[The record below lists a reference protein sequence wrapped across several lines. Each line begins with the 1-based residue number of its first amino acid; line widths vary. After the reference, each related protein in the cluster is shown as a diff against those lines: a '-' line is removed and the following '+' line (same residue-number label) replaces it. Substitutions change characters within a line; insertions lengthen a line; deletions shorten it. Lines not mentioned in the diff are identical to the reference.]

1 MSGGSNAGNNQNQV
15 NVPNQSQQ
23 SVVPNYNSNQGAA
36 AANQQQTIL
45 YYNDKLPSPSTN
57 LITQN
62 SSNNMAQRWATGPT
76 YTITSPKNS
85 SSRVSSVTN
94 QQNLI
99 QTASLSP
106 STTTYKRR
114 NPSGGA
120 IAQQNIGAISGAN
133 NTNTINQ
140 QNQQPT
146 NVYVVTN
153 NQNILTNNKKP
164 GQPGP
169 KVAIVRPQQ
178 ISGQNNNQANQ
189 NQPNKKM
196 VKTAKKKN
204 QKPLA
209 KINNKVSGELTPP
222 EISDSSEEHSEVTQY
237 NLTGATPLGFGLI
250 KFRKIHFEKKNSLKN
265 FTNPPPLLTH
275 TNPVTVMKLNTEQKA
290 KPVAPIV
297 PARRPSTNVIHEDLK
312 KLAAKTNDISKANYN
327 QQMPE
332 KIIKKTENSTVHEE
346 VHKRQVLSQV
356 QQKNLMVPSSQQQ
369 TQLTQQAQQP
379 QQTHQ
384 TPQNNQN
391 LTIQTN
397 KKSPA
402 QPTPTINPTP
412 PQPQIQPQALPTSN
426 FNVNAQTIN
435 NLLSIQGNQIGNLNL
450 TTLNTNNLMNQNS
463 VYNNTDLA
471 TLALQQQLVYQQN
484 LSRMLPNNVGSN
496 FNAGNAGQGY
506 VQTGQQPQNH
516 QAGSQNV
523 TSGQQPASNLPVTQ
537 ASQKSHP
544 SPSNTN
550 FFNKTNTQNTSTV
563 QMSPRTANSA
573 LVKQALEQERL
584 IREAQRNIQNSMYN
598 TGQNANI
605 MRSINPNQTI
615 LNTNSLGLSGQM
627 GNANVNYV
635 NQLPNVGV
643 NQVQGVQGGINQN
656 QVQQAQAQFQAQNPV
671 QTPMAT
677 QASQVVQIQQVNNR
691 NIQFQQVNNRN
702 IQFQQVGNLGGG
714 RASGSTVYQM
724 DSNAL
729 NNFINNFNQQQKK

>member
-250 KFRKIHFEKKNSLKN
+250 KFRKWHSRA
-265 FTNPPPLLTH
+265 T
-275 TNPVTVMKLNTEQKA
+275 
-290 KPVAPIV
+290 
-297 PARRPSTNVIHEDLK
+297 
-312 KLAAKTNDISKANYN
+312 
-327 QQMPE
+327 
-332 KIIKKTENSTVHEE
+332 
-346 VHKRQVLSQV
+346 
-356 QQKNLMVPSSQQQ
+356 
-369 TQLTQQAQQP
+369 
-379 QQTHQ
+379 
-384 TPQNNQN
+384 
-391 LTIQTN
+391 LTIPLP
-397 KKSPA
+397 SPS
-402 QPTPTINPTP
+402 
-412 PQPQIQPQALPTSN
+412 L
-426 FNVNAQTIN
+426 AQTI
-435 NLLSIQGNQIGNLNL
+435 
-450 TTLNTNNLMNQNS
+450 T
-463 VYNNTDLA
+463 
-471 TLALQQQLVYQQN
+471 
-484 LSRMLPNNVGSN
+484 
-496 FNAGNAGQGY
+496 
-506 VQTGQQPQNH
+506 
-516 QAGSQNV
+516 
-523 TSGQQPASNLPVTQ
+523 
-537 ASQKSHP
+537 
-544 SPSNTN
+544 
-550 FFNKTNTQNTSTV
+550 
-563 QMSPRTANSA
+563 
-573 LVKQALEQERL
+573 
-584 IREAQRNIQNSMYN
+584 
-598 TGQNANI
+598 
-605 MRSINPNQTI
+605 
-615 LNTNSLGLSGQM
+615 
-627 GNANVNYV
+627 
-635 NQLPNVGV
+635 
-643 NQVQGVQGGINQN
+643 
-656 QVQQAQAQFQAQNPV
+656 
-671 QTPMAT
+671 
-677 QASQVVQIQQVNNR
+677 
-691 NIQFQQVNNRN
+691 
-702 IQFQQVGNLGGG
+702 
-714 RASGSTVYQM
+714 
-724 DSNAL
+724 
-729 NNFINNFNQQQKK
+729 

>member
-1 MSGGSNAGNNQNQV
+1 
-15 NVPNQSQQ
+15 
-23 SVVPNYNSNQGAA
+23 
-36 AANQQQTIL
+36 
-45 YYNDKLPSPSTN
+45 
-57 LITQN
+57 
-62 SSNNMAQRWATGPT
+62 
-76 YTITSPKNS
+76 
-85 SSRVSSVTN
+85 VSSVTN

-120 IAQQNIGAISGAN
+120 IVQQNIGAISGAN

-237 NLTGATPLGFGLI
+237 NLTGATPLV
-250 KFRKIHFEKKNSLKN
+250 
-265 FTNPPPLLTH
+265 LTH

-450 TTLNTNNLMNQNS
+450 TTS
-463 VYNNTDLA
+463 
-471 TLALQQQLVYQQN
+471 TL
-484 LSRMLPNNVGSN
+484 
-496 FNAGNAGQGY
+496 
-506 VQTGQQPQNH
+506 
-516 QAGSQNV
+516 
-523 TSGQQPASNLPVTQ
+523 
-537 ASQKSHP
+537 
-544 SPSNTN
+544 
-550 FFNKTNTQNTSTV
+550 
-563 QMSPRTANSA
+563 
-573 LVKQALEQERL
+573 
-584 IREAQRNIQNSMYN
+584 II
-598 TGQNANI
+598 
-605 MRSINPNQTI
+605 
-615 LNTNSLGLSGQM
+615 
-627 GNANVNYV
+627 
-635 NQLPNVGV
+635 
-643 NQVQGVQGGINQN
+643 
-656 QVQQAQAQFQAQNPV
+656 
-671 QTPMAT
+671 
-677 QASQVVQIQQVNNR
+677 
-691 NIQFQQVNNRN
+691 
-702 IQFQQVGNLGGG
+702 
-714 RASGSTVYQM
+714 
-724 DSNAL
+724 
-729 NNFINNFNQQQKK
+729 